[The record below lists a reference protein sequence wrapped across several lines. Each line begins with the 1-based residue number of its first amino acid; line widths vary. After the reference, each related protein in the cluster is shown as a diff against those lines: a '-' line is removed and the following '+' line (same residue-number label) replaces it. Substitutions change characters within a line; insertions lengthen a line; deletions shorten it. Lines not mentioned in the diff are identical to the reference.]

1 MGRSYSHLSREQ
13 RQVIADS
20 LAIGKLAKDIAVTF
34 SLHISTVYREIE
46 RGKNPDTNKYEPEF
60 SENKY
65 QSNLAD
71 KGKSPRLEENKEMA
85 SVISELIL
93 KEGLSPEQA
102 ILRLKEDG
110 YTEVPTKTTIYTAID
125 RGLIPNVTRESLY
138 TRNATVFSDGM
149 IHLPKWVR
157 EKLSINDGDN
167 LLVEV
172 DDDKVIL
179 RKENK

>member
-20 LAIGKLAKDIAVTF
+20 LAIGKSAKDIAATLG
-34 SLHISTVYREIE
+34 LHISTVYREIE

-71 KGKSPRLEENKEMA
+71 KGKAPRLEENKEMA

-93 KEGLSPEQA
+93 KEGSSPEQA

-110 YTEVPTKTTIYTAID
+110 YTEVPTKTTIYSAID
-125 RGLIPNVTRESLY
+125 RVLIPNTMPQGVY
-138 TRNATVFSDGM
+138 TTGTVLAFQSMLTVDRF
-149 IHLPKWVR
+149 V
-157 EKLSINDGDN
+157 LS
-167 LLVEV
+167 
-172 DDDKVIL
+172 
-179 RKENK
+179 